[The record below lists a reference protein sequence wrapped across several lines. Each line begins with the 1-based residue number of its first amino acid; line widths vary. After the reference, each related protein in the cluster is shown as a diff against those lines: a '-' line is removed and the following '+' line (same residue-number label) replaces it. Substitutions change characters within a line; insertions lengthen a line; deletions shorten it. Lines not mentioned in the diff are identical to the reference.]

1 MKNEVLQG
9 ITSSY
14 AAGGRRRRRRRC
26 YRVCKQ
32 LRCDEPLG
40 GRVWTGMTKQTAY
53 EPHTFRR
60 LKSTLR
66 VLFDGLGMTYG

>member
-1 MKNEVLQG
+1 VAEEEEEEEEEGVTG
-9 ITSSY
+9 CASSY
-14 AAGGRRRRRRRC
+14 AATNPWVEGYG
-26 YRVCKQ
+26 
-32 LRCDEPLG
+32 P
-40 GRVWTGMTKQTAY
+40 GMTKQTAY